1 MSQTLF
7 LVNRVHNV
15 MGLFNT
21 AMSNWVQRSN
31 PERFKYKTVGPKNS
45 RGYFL
50 KMKNQD
56 GIAENIPLPMLN
68 SNSKIEELDTKYGY
82 EMWRNP
88 RLTPDH
94 FTDKTMTKIFENEW
108 AKLGMLP
115 QRVIGT
121 TEFNAQFSSYMEAL
135 DFQLELI
142 AMGHNG
148 KPSEPK
154 EFRYY
159 IEIPDKLVYFTE
171 KGQQDL
177 DMLSDGAVT
186 YNNVYSIN
194 QKKFLSCCKFT
205 PLLTPEFP
213 PAPVSKLSNDAVDSF
228 SVSFNVKWEIDLP
241 MWLVF
246 RTHFKVDSF
255 SINIKF
261 DFEAGG
267 GMPGNDFTR
276 VYTDGSGIADKYF
289 FQEISQF
296 KIEQTAFHKIIIDT
310 ASLPAW
316 NDTDTIKVYINNEEL
331 SDVILANNEITFGKY
346 MEKDTIIWVGRYSR
360 QPAQT
365 MSMLANAG
373 GELLS
378 GQNVNETI
386 GF

>member
-15 MGLFNT
+15 MGHFNT

-31 PERFKYKTVGPKNS
+31 PERFKYITVGPKNS

-50 KMKNQD
+50 KMKNND
-56 GIAENIPLPMLN
+56 GVSENIPMPMLN
-68 SNSKIEELDTKYGY
+68 SNSRIEELDTKYGY

-94 FTDKTMTKIFENEW
+94 ITSRSMTLIFKNDW
-108 AKLGMLP
+108 AKLGVIS

-121 TEFNAQFSSYMEAL
+121 TEFNAQFSSYMDAL

-159 IEIPDKLVYFTE
+159 IEIPEKLVYFTE

-177 DMLSDGAVT
+177 DLYSDKAVT
-186 YNNVYSIN
+186 YNNVFSIN
-194 QKKFLSCCKFT
+194 QKKFLSCCRLT

-213 PAPVSKLSNDAVDSF
+213 QAPQSKLSTDAVDSF
-228 SVSFNVKWEIDLP
+228 SVTFNVKWEIELP
-241 MWLVF
+241 MWLIF
-246 RTHFKVDSF
+246 NTHFKVDSF

-261 DFEAGG
+261 DFESGG
-267 GMPGNDFTR
+267 GMPDSDFTR
-276 VYTDGSGIADKYF
+276 VYTDGSGVSDKYF

-296 KIEQTAFHKIIIDT
+296 KINETGFHQTVIEVSALPGWNADDT
-310 ASLPAW
+310 V
-316 NDTDTIKVYINNEEL
+316 KVYINNEEL
-331 SDVILANNEITFGKY
+331 SDYILTNNQISFSKY
-346 MEKDTIIWVGRYSR
+346 MEKDTIIWVGRFSKT
-360 QPAQT
+360 PPHT

-373 GELLS
+373 GELLA
-378 GQNVNETI
+378 GQNDNETI